1 MILHHYRVWKY
12 FVIHQNH
19 QYFNNIPI
27 FLDILPRDQ
36 FKNEFSLIFIIFHN
50 LIKIT
55 FGNLVIFVKSRNS
68 VEYFVYFL

>member
-1 MILHHYRVWKY
+1 
-12 FVIHQNH
+12 
-19 QYFNNIPI
+19 
-27 FLDILPRDQ
+27 LPRDQ